1 MSVNGG
7 SQLEFRDRVIL
18 EICLC
23 KNFIE
28 FRNCGSMYWS
38 KFVKKK
44 NEYLELLSLFGEQ
57 KYYN

>member
-1 MSVNGG
+1 MSVNGE

-18 EICLC
+18 EIGLC

-38 KFVKKK
+38 KLKKK
-44 NEYLELLSLFGEQ
+44 MNI
-57 KYYN
+57 